1 MNLTSKTYLLTGA
14 SGGIGSAIA
23 SDLAKAG
30 ASLILVGRSEDKL
43 QVLAKQLNGDNR
55 QASFVLA
62 ADIASHDGLEVV
74 RTALTALNKPLDGV
88 IHCAGI
94 NRFRFLADTDPAD
107 IQALIATN
115 ITAPILLTRLVLP
128 FLNRDN
134 ARIIFVGSS
143 FGALGYPGFSVY
155 SATKFALRGF
165 AQALR
170 RELADTA
177 IQIACLSPRATQT
190 ELNSDAVCAMNREL
204 GVTMDDPHIVAIEV
218 KKMLLAKR
226 MYDRNIGWPER
237 FFIQL
242 NKLFPWLID
251 KALRSQLPVVARY
264 AESSAH
270 RGSPVHSLKHAP
282 ENIAKT

>member
-1 MNLTSKTYLLTGA
+1 MKLANKTCLLTGA
-14 SGGIGSAIA
+14 SGGIGRAIA
-23 SDLAKAG
+23 TVLAKDG
-30 ASLILVGRSEDKL
+30 ANLILVGRSEDKL
-43 QVLAKQLNGDNR
+43 QLLAKELNSQNK
-55 QASFVLA
+55 QTSFVLA
-62 ADIASHDGLEVV
+62 TDIATHDGLEIV
-74 RTALTALNKPLDGV
+74 RTALTALNKPIDAV

-94 NRFRFLADTDPAD
+94 NCFRFLADTDPAD
-107 IQALIATN
+107 IQSLVATN
-115 ITAPILLTRLVLP
+115 LTAPVLLTRLALP
-128 FLNRDN
+128 FLNRVN
-134 ARIIFVGSS
+134 ARFIFVGSS
-143 FGALGYPGFSVY
+143 FGALAYPGFSVY

-204 GVTMDDPHIVAIEV
+204 GVTMDDPYIVAVEV
-218 KKMLLAKR
+218 KKMLLAKK

-251 KALRSQLPVVARY
+251 KALRSQLPIVARY
-264 AESSAH
+264 AESTAH
-270 RGSPVHSLKHAP
+270 RQSSLDS
-282 ENIAKT
+282 AKNPH